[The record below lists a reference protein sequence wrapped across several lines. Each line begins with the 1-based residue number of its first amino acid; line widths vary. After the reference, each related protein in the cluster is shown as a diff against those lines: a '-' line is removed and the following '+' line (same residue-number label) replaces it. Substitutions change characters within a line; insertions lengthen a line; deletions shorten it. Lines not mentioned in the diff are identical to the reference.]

1 MPVQYSLEKPF
12 PLENLSVWAVN
23 IIFDP
28 ALPTIPAHS
37 HGTGCYELHFI
48 PSGEG
53 TLEAEGATYP
63 IGPGALYMTGPHVRH
78 AQIPSREKPMQEYC
92 VYLQVE
98 QRGKRPSPLTR
109 LFCATPFWF
118 GKDDGEVEAI
128 FRQVFQELQQKQ
140 TGYDLQVQLLLG
152 QLIVKLA
159 RCYQASSQEPVPA
172 PAPRS
177 ENHATFIIEECF
189 LYEYKT
195 LTLQSLAQRLQFSPR
210 QTQRLL
216 KSYYGSTFQQK
227 KQEARLSA
235 ALELLRNSDRPIGE
249 IAEDLGFSS
258 PEHFANAFKKVY
270 GTSPSQYRKERF

>member
-1 MPVQYSLEKPF
+1 
-12 PLENLSVWAVN
+12 
-23 IIFDP
+23 
-28 ALPTIPAHS
+28 
-37 HGTGCYELHFI
+37 
-48 PSGEG
+48 
-53 TLEAEGATYP
+53 
-63 IGPGALYMTGPHVRH
+63 MTGPHVRH

-128 FRQVFQELQQKQ
+128 FRQVFQEFQQKQ

-159 RCYQASSQEPVPA
+159 RRYQASSQEPVPA